1 MVVPFLS
8 HSPLS
13 LSPSLLSFACT
24 FILFYQKLCSV
35 FIFADVRA
43 HACSLC
49 LLFVSAGAAAQG
61 WEQKKTGLALSL
73 APALVAWT
81 TGM

>member
-1 MVVPFLS
+1 MWWSPSS
-8 HSPLS
+8 HTP
-13 LSPSLLSFACT
+13 LSPSLLSFAS
-24 FILFYQKLCSV
+24 FFYQKLCSV

-49 LLFVSAGAAAQG
+49 LLFLSAGAAAQG

-73 APALVAWT
+73 APALVAGT